1 LFILLIVKIIE
12 KSFGIVKTI
21 QYLCGMKNIVT
32 KEMIGLLFKPKDGDK
47 SMPLE
52 SFFEHYELYTQKFD
66 NTKWIS

>member
-1 LFILLIVKIIE
+1 
-12 KSFGIVKTI
+12 
-21 QYLCGMKNIVT
+21 MKNIVNNA
-32 KEMIGLLFKPKDGDK
+32 DK